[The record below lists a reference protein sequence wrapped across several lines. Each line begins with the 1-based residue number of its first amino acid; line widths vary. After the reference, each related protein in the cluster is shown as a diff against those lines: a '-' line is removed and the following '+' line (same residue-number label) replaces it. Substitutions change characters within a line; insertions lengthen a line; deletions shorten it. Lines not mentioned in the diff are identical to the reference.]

1 MEKLIATLKEKY
13 DSQISSIDQVG
24 STEIKIVAKPDVDAE
39 ALAQSLKDHFVELAG
54 ELTIVKTNIFDSH
67 HNLVDSFASNQ

>member
-13 DSQISSIDQVG
+13 HSQIANIDQVS
-24 STEIKIVAKPDVDAE
+24 STEIKIVAKPDIDAE

-54 ELTIVKTNIFDSH
+54 ELTIVKISVFDSH
-67 HNLVDSFASNQ
+67 NNLVDSFASNQ